1 MKKSLLALAV
11 LGAFAGAA
19 SAQSSVTLYG
29 IVDANVGK
37 DVGSTD
43 KRVGQGAGSRLGVRG
58 VEDLGGGLG
67 AVFQLEHRFDSGT
80 GQTMG
85 QVPSTMWNARAYV
98 GLQGGFGKLL
108 LGREYTASFWQQLF
122 ADPWGW
128 DTVASTLT
136 TGVTGGG
143 IAGARLNNAITYS
156 LAAGGFSLAA
166 QVAESNTNGTV
177 CNASLT
183 DPAGPCPAGASAS
196 ILKSDKKP
204 YNLGVAYDIGGFSV
218 GVGYENPGDADDK
231 WTTVRASYKFGA
243 VKLGGFYG
251 KGTNAAAA
259 DVKAMMFTLTADVG
273 AGQIRAAYGDRKVA
287 DTSNLKGFALGYH
300 HNVSKRTVLYADYV
314 NNSKAATE
322 KNGYDVGIKHSF

>member
-29 IVDANVGK
+29 IVDANLGK

-43 KRVGQGAGSRLGVRG
+43 KRVGQGAQSRLGVRG

-67 AVFQLEHRFDSGT
+67 AVFQLEHRFDSSTGRQI
-80 GQTMG
+80 GQTTN
-85 QVPSTMWNARAYV
+85 TMWNARSYV
-98 GLQGGFGKLL
+98 GLQGGFGKIL
-108 LGREYTASFWQQLF
+108 LGREYTAAFWQQLF

-143 IAGARLNNAITYS
+143 IASARLNNAITYS
-156 LAAGGFSLAA
+156 LAAGGFSFAA
-166 QVAESNTNGTV
+166 QVAESNENGAVTGVVTTV
-177 CNASLT
+177 
-183 DPAGPCPAGASAS
+183 GR
-196 ILKSDKKP
+196 SDKKP
-204 YNLGVAYDIGGFSV
+204 YNMGASYDIGGFSV

-259 DVKAMMFTLTADVG
+259 DVKSLMFTLTADVG

-287 DTSNLKGFALGYH
+287 DKSNLKGFALGYH

-322 KNGYDVGIKHSF
+322 KNGYDFGIKHSF